1 MRKYAYTI
9 KVTLLGLFLGM
20 TSVVQAD
27 SSWTIRHLV
36 CEQNI
41 VSLDVTEDYLLLPI
55 QDDAPEGKIC
65 IVKDNEQ
72 KGTLMNVR
80 LARERV
86 DSYVPFALSAY
97 KGQHI
102 SIEIQGVPETALCWK
117 ELKLSGS
124 FDMANKESFRP
135 VYHHT
140 PAYGWMND
148 PNGMF
153 YKDGVYHLYFQYNP
167 YGSVWGNMHWGHST
181 STDLMHWKFE
191 GCAIVPDTW
200 GAIFSGSC
208 VVDHENTA
216 GFGKE
221 AVVAFYTSAKSTPW
235 GDIQMQ
241 SMAYSLDNGKTF
253 TKYEGNPILTSSER
267 DFRDP
272 KVFWYAPGKHWVMIL
287 AVGQHMEIYSSVNL
301 KEWKKESEFGA
312 MQGAHGGVWECPDL
326 VEIPIEGTREKK
338 WVLIC
343 NLNPGGPFGGSA
355 AQYFVGSFDGKKFVN
370 ESPTQTKWMDWGKDN
385 YATVTW
391 NNAPDGRCIA
401 LGWMSNWQYAN
412 NVPTRQYRSANT
424 LARDLTLYRE
434 GQELYLKSTPS
445 VEVKKARG
453 KKVSIPS
460 FKVSEKHE
468 IVNLFEEKQGA
479 YEVEIVIQNAGA
491 SKIAFC
497 LLNDKGEKVSMYY
510 DLNRKQFVMDR
521 SESGTVDFSKDFPA
535 VTVAPVNVDKEL
547 TLRLFVDRS
556 SIEAFGEDGKFVMT
570 NLVFPSQPYVKMC
583 FEADKNGYAVKALNV
598 YKLQ

>member
-65 IVKDNEQ
+65 VVKDNEQ

-124 FDMANKESFRP
+124 FDMANRESFRP

-191 GCAIVPDTW
+191 GCAIVPDAW

-253 TKYEGNPILTSSER
+253 TKYEGNPILASSEK

-326 VEIPIEGTREKK
+326 VEISVEGTREKK

>member
-65 IVKDNEQ
+65 VVKDNEQ

-167 YGSVWGNMHWGHST
+167 YGAVWGNMHWGHST

-191 GCAIVPDTW
+191 GCAIVPDAW

-253 TKYEGNPILTSSER
+253 TKYEGNPILTSSEK

-326 VEIPIEGTREKK
+326 VEIPVEGTREKK

-445 VEVKKARG
+445 VEVNKARG

-468 IVNLFEEKQGA
+468 MVNLFEEKQGA
-479 YEVEIVIQNAGA
+479 YEVEIVIQNTGA

-535 VTVAPVNVDKEL
+535 VTVAPANVDKEL

-583 FEADKNGYAVKALNV
+583 FEADKNGYAVKSLNV